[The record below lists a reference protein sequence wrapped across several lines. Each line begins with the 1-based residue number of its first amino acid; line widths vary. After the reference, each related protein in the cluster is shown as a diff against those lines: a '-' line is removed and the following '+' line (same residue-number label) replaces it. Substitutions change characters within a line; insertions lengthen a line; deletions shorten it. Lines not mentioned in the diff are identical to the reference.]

1 LLPPIPAKLLKVD
14 EVTAGEHFSLEANDT
29 CFYIWEYA
37 VRRSYAAGPTNQLV
51 KNLKIKPSEIAQA
64 PARRRYKQRAV
75 DHAARAV
82 RDLLGRAAAEGQY
95 SFVPV
100 PSSKAIGDTDHD
112 DLTTRVLERA
122 FSGWKSDVQPILR
135 VKRSMPADHESAE
148 RMTYDELLALTEVSP
163 PANPLRATIV
173 ILDDVLNSGKH
184 FKVAKSLLSALCP
197 TAAILGLF
205 IARCTRSPDA
215 AAGCPNRRS
224 GSANTGRTSCR

>member
-1 LLPPIPAKLLKVD
+1 MLPPIPAKLLKVD

-82 RDLLGRAAAEGQY
+82 RELLGQAAAEGPY

-100 PSSKAIGDTDHD
+100 PSSKAIGDADHD
-112 DLTTRVLERA
+112 DRTTRVLERA
-122 FSGWKSDVQPILR
+122 FSSWKSDVQPILR
-135 VKRSMPADHESAE
+135 VKRSMPADHESVE

-163 PANPLRATIV
+163 PPNPLRATIV

-184 FKVAKSLLSALCP
+184 FKVAKSLLSAEYP
-197 TAAILGLF
+197 GAAILGLF
-205 IARCTRSPDA
+205 IARCTRLPDGTSA
-215 AAGCPNRRS
+215 LAPRS
-224 GSANTGRTSCR
+224 ASN